1 MLSFL
6 YCSLARATSR
16 DCRKQKLQDRD
27 IAMISA
33 ANVFKKT
40 KGSQNI

>member
-1 MLSFL
+1 MLS
-6 YCSLARATSR
+6 SLLFTGRNHLQGLQKT
-16 DCRKQKLQDRD
+16 KLQDRD

-40 KGSQNI
+40 KGGQSI